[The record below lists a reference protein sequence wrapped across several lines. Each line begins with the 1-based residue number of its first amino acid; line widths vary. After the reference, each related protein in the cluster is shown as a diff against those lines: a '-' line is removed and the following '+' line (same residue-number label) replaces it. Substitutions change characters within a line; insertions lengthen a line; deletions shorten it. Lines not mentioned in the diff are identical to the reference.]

1 MFEGQNVVITGA
13 ARGIGRALALA
24 FARQGARVLVHYGHA
39 RKEAE
44 GVVEE
49 IQAAGGQALLLQA
62 DLVHKEEA
70 QRLVRQAREMLN
82 EVNVWINNAGASA
95 NQSEAQGLD
104 EIARFERMLAVDV
117 LAAWICSQ
125 GAAKYMHPGGC
136 ILNLG
141 WNHALDGAPGFASQL
156 YATSKGAVISLTR
169 SLARTYAP
177 RLRVNCIVPGWV
189 ENEWALTRSAAFRRQ
204 ITRQIPLDRW
214 GTVGDIVNAALFL
227 ASPAASF
234 ITGQVLLI
242 DGGEV
247 MH

>member
-1 MFEGQNVVITGA
+1 MFEEQNVVITGA
-13 ARGIGRALALA
+13 GRGIGRALALA
-24 FARQGARVLVHYGHA
+24 FARQRARVLVHYGHA

-44 GVVEE
+44 EVVKEIEE
-49 IQAAGGQALLLQA
+49 AGGQALLLQA
-62 DLVHKEEA
+62 DLIHKEEA
-70 QRLVRQAREMLN
+70 LRLVRQAREMLGA
-82 EVNVWINNAGASA
+82 VDVWINNAGASA

-104 EIARFERMLAVDV
+104 EIERFERMLAVDV
-117 LAAWICSQ
+117 LATWICSQ
-125 GAAKYMHPGGC
+125 GAANYMRAGGC

-177 RLRVNCIVPGWV
+177 RIRVNCIVPGWV
-189 ENEWALTRSAAFRRQ
+189 ENEWAETRPEAFRQRVV
-204 ITRQIPLDRW
+204 RQIPLGRW
-214 GTVGDIVNAALFL
+214 GNPDDVVNAALFL

-234 ITGQVLLI
+234 ITGQVLLV

-247 MH
+247 MY

>member
-1 MFEGQNVVITGA
+1 MFEEQNVVITGA

-24 FARQGARVLVHYGHA
+24 FAQQGARVLVHYGHA

-44 GVVEE
+44 GVVEA
-49 IQAAGGQALLLQA
+49 IKTDGGQALLLQA
-62 DLVHKEEA
+62 DLGHKEEA
-70 QRLVRQAREMLN
+70 LRLVRQAREMLG
-82 EVNVWINNAGASA
+82 EVDVWINNAGASA
-95 NQSEAQGLD
+95 NQSEARGLD

-117 LAAWICSQ
+117 LSAWICSR
-125 GAAKYMHPGGC
+125 GVADYMRAGGC

-141 WNHALDGAPGFASQL
+141 WNHSLDGAPGLASQL

-177 RLRVNCIVPGWV
+177 RIRVNCIVPGWV
-189 ENEWALTRSAAFRRQ
+189 ENEWALTRSEAFRQRVTQ
-204 ITRQIPLDRW
+204 QIPLGRW
-214 GTVGDIVNAALFL
+214 GAAGDIVNAALFL

-234 ITGQVLLI
+234 ITGQVLLV

-247 MH
+247 MR